1 MQMGWVRKCF
11 AYARSQHDYSHYIR
25 TRPDLYIGAPVPQWV
40 FAPRNA
46 HRLFSMDKDA
56 RGSDMFF
63 VVSRAVMSRWFNRLS
78 FECGAMPDTYAE
90 YIIFESSTG
99 VVVTGGYDR
108 SRCNEMACIAA
119 LPPLPVP
126 EDAEPPPDS
135 EALVAADTEG
145 NFTRIHQLPNMRNI
159 IVRNARTVS
168 CWKMGFWC
176 RPDDQAR
183 LLALLGPYN
192 CSVQVG
198 TRRGVVV

>member
-1 MQMGWVRKCF
+1 MIIDSGPRLRQIF
-11 AYARSQHDYSHYIR
+11 AEVW
-25 TRPDLYIGAPVPQWV
+25 RPLLV
-40 FAPRNA
+40 
-46 HRLFSMDKDA
+46 LFVWD
-56 RGSDMFF
+56 
-63 VVSRAVMSRWFNRLS
+63 
-78 FECGAMPDTYAE
+78 
-90 YIIFESSTG
+90 

-108 SRCNEMACIAA
+108 SRCSEVACAA

-168 CWKMGFWC
+168 CWKMGFYC

-183 LLALLGPYN
+183 LLALLEPYN
-192 CSVQVG
+192 CSVHVG
-198 TRRGVVV
+198 ARVVV